1 MEDGD
6 ILCFL
11 TGREEIEDMEKLLE
25 EKIQLLPP
33 ESQQVY
39 TI

>member
-11 TGREEIEDMEKLLE
+11 TGREEIEDLERLLD
-25 EKIQLLPP
+25 EKIQQLPP
-33 ESQQVY
+33 NSQQVCP
-39 TI
+39 